1 MAINGREIKANSN
14 ILHLARLCFFTR
26 QCGVGHMDNNNDQST
41 QWPTFTMSPLT
52 QLLEAM
58 NEDWHRLFSQQARW
72 SLKRVEEVNWETHG
86 FITGSYHQVMLLWK
100 WLHIWQNRTAS
111 CPAIVILQLQLK
123 LFDIINWKKDKE
135 QDCLDGGDKIVQHVF
150 RCLFIE
156 SQPGCWT
163 RPVSRPISCR
173 EKPSPLAVSTL
184 LIRFLKFQDFWF
196 CKVVSAMVRVK

>member
-1 MAINGREIKANSN
+1 MTSIIQSTGTLIIKTGGRSELGNTRVYYWKLPSGDVTVEMTP
-14 ILHLARLCFFTR
+14 HLAKYDF
-26 QCGVGHMDNNNDQST
+26 
-41 QWPTFTMSPLT
+41 
-52 QLLEAM
+52 A
-58 NEDWHRLFSQQARW
+58 
-72 SLKRVEEVNWETHG
+72 
-86 FITGSYHQVMLLWK
+86 Y
-100 WLHIWQNRTAS
+100 

-150 RCLFIE
+150 CCLFIE

-163 RPVSRPISCR
+163 RPVSHPISCR